1 MSLTRRNLIQAGAV
15 GLIACAARPAFATT
29 AIARPLQPQINP
41 RLLERAKAALEAK
54 RPLIKHADV
63 IGITDFS
70 QASRSDRF
78 YLVDMLGGMVTT
90 YQVAHGRGSD
100 PAHSGYLEHFSNAI
114 GSEAS
119 SAGAYVTDD
128 IYYGKY
134 GRSLRLRGL
143 DFSNSNAETRAIVV
157 HAARYAEPDMVAQFG
172 KLGRSEGC
180 FALSQLSLQ
189 YVLQRLGPG
198 RMLYADK
205 V

>member
-1 MSLTRRNLIQAGAV
+1 V
-15 GLIACAARPAFATT
+15 AASAPQRVFATV
-29 AIARPLQPQINP
+29 APFQPRINP
-41 RLLERAKAALEAK
+41 RLLESARAALEAK
-54 RPLIKHADV
+54 RPFIQHADV

-70 QASRSDRF
+70 KQSREDRF
-78 YLVDMLGGMVTT
+78 YLLDVASGMVTA

-100 PAHSGYLEHFSNAI
+100 PAHLGWVERFSNDV

-119 SAGAYVTDD
+119 SEGSYVTGDV
-128 IYYGKY
+128 YYGKY

-143 DFSNSNAETRAIVV
+143 DYSNSNAEARAIVV
-157 HAARYAEPDMVAQFG
+157 HSARYAEPDMVSTFG

-189 YVLQRLGPG
+189 YVLLRLGPG
-198 RMLYADK
+198 RLLYANK